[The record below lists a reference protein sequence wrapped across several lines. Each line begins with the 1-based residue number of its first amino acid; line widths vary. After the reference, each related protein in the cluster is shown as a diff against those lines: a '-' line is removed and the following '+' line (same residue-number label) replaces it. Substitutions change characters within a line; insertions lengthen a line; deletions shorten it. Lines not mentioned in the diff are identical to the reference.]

1 MEQAGP
7 IGNVDVNFSMKNDLR
22 NALKSVQADASE
34 QEGLFLALKDAPLTN
49 SMREAKYRAQQYSQ
63 NANEKW
69 FCFSVV
75 DTGNG
80 MEPGQIEKLFRSD
93 DKPTKKE
100 SGSAKVEN
108 TRLGMF
114 VAVELCRRLGGF
126 IACLSTPHAGT
137 IFHVGIPVTMETGNT
152 DTNVIAK
159 PVKQPI
165 IISGPITIVGD
176 DTLGLKKQVMKQ
188 CERMRLDVEVIQV
201 KSGRE
206 AVDKFSG
213 DRTPSVLII
222 GKFRM
227 QKQVN
232 NPVRMKKTPRSCNA
246 SIFSNFPDYDMP
258 EMDGLETMA
267 RVRKAEFEG
276 KLQPSYI
283 VSLTT
288 DLTDNVSTLFMSAGG
303 NEVMMNP
310 PAQDFLPHLVGR
322 FEVEKAT
329 ASEVLSNFLTKK
341 NPAAS
346 Q

>member
-227 QKQVN
+227 QKASHQLCEN
-232 NPVRMKKTPRSCNA
+232 EENTSLMQRNDFQISQTTTCPKWMASRQWPVYEKPSSKANSSRPTLSVSPR
-246 SIFSNFPDYDMP
+246 
-258 EMDGLETMA
+258 T
-267 RVRKAEFEG
+267 
-276 KLQPSYI
+276 
-283 VSLTT
+283 
-288 DLTDNVSTLFMSAGG
+288 
-303 NEVMMNP
+303 
-310 PAQDFLPHLVGR
+310 
-322 FEVEKAT
+322 
-329 ASEVLSNFLTKK
+329 
-341 NPAAS
+341 
-346 Q
+346 